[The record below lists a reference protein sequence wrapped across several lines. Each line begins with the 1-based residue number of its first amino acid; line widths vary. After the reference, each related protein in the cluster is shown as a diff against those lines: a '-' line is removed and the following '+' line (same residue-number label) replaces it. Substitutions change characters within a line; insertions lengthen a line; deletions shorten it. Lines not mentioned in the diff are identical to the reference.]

1 MLKENGTTDSS
12 TDEDLTLG
20 DPLAVQWVGL
30 RTFTARGAG
39 SIPGWGTK
47 IPQATHVCV
56 CVCVRVCV
64 LSHFSCVRLFVTQ
77 WTLAWQ
83 APLSMG
89 FSRQEY
95 WSGLL
100 FPSHKPHRMAKKKKK
115 KNKLD
120 PGQQGW
126 DLAVSL
132 GAVTWILR
140 LTQGGVTGA

>member
-56 CVCVRVCV
+56 CVCACVCAKSLQLCPTLCDPV
-64 LSHFSCVRLFVTQ
+64 DLSLAGSSVHGILQARILEWVAISFTQ
-77 WTLAWQ
+77 ATQ
-83 APLSMG
+83 NG
-89 FSRQEY
+89 
-95 WSGLL
+95 
-100 FPSHKPHRMAKKKKK
+100 KKKKK
-115 KNKLD
+115 KTN
-120 PGQQGW
+120 
-126 DLAVSL
+126 
-132 GAVTWILR
+132 
-140 LTQGGVTGA
+140 LTPDSKAGIWLSVWEL